1 MNFVKQL
8 ILLISAVAVAA
19 FPGVWTGKTALD
31 EVERTIGQVFERY
44 SIDLDV
50 LTLNTYERESY
61 AVAKRLQKRLNALA
75 TNGDCRRCWF
85 QKKHCVCDQCPP
97 LENEETLM
105 RSLSIKNI
113 FILTHHKEIGLAV
126 DTTKYILST
135 FPKSCK
141 LVVNGISGQF
151 QQSMAELEDVM
162 TNEPHRCLV
171 LFPFDEAI
179 PISSALHKLSKAPVC
194 NQIDNLN
201 VIIID
206 GTWSQARKMH
216 ARLPTGAQR
225 VCLSDK
231 AVASLMNNC
240 GEGYQL
246 RRHPTKWR
254 EISTLEALRLF
265 LSDLSMAIDSD
276 LVINA
281 SWDILKDYQT
291 IGDKSALKQLGPPRI
306 KAASIDLQ

>member
-1 MNFVKQL
+1 MNFMKQL
-8 ILLISAVAVAA
+8 MLLVSAVTAAA
-19 FPGVWTGKTALD
+19 FPGVWNGKTALD
-31 EVERTIGQVFERY
+31 EVERTIGKVFERY
-44 SIDLDV
+44 TIDLDV
-50 LTLNTYERESY
+50 LTLNSYERESY
-61 AVAKRLQKRLNALA
+61 AVAKRLKKRLDALA

-113 FILTHHKEIGLAV
+113 FVLTHHKEIGLAV

-162 TNEPHRCLV
+162 TNESHRCLV
-171 LFPFDEAI
+171 LFPSDDAV
-179 PISSALHKLSKAPVC
+179 PISSAIRKLSKAPGC

-201 VIIID
+201 VVIID
-206 GTWSQARKMH
+206 GTWNQARKMH
-216 ARLPTGAQR
+216 VRLPTGAQR

-231 AVASLMNNC
+231 AIASLMNNC
-240 GEGYQL
+240 SEGFQL

-265 LSDLSMAIDSD
+265 LNDLCMAIDSD
-276 LVINA
+276 LVTHA

-291 IGDKSALKQLGPPRI
+291 TGDKSALKQLGPPRI
-306 KAASIDLQ
+306 KGTSISLQ